1 MPAISP
7 FKDIENKNDAYM
19 GNDSMKKNCES
30 LRDDA
35 IKIINFKKK
44 KMKLLTYE
52 QQELYKSAKN
62 CSISI
67 ENFEDNMLKIKIIVN
82 VQIIVIMQVNIEVL
96 RIAYVI

>member
-1 MPAISP
+1 
-7 FKDIENKNDAYM
+7 M

-67 ENFEDNMLKIKIIVN
+67 KNFEDNMLKIKIIVN
-82 VQIIVIMQVNIEVL
+82 VQIIVIIQVNIEVL